1 MNKLLPLF
9 FSLLS
14 MGTIAQ
20 KPIDVIDTRYKM
32 TLPRN
37 TSMEA
42 LEQQCLEQAKLRAIE
57 KECGVRISEVTI
69 NNVNEKDGGMNQ
81 SFQTLTKTQVNGEW
95 VRDTQA
101 PEFKWSCS
109 GNTLEVEAIVSGLV
123 QKFPDEG
130 RVKLN
135 LLTAADKSFK
145 NTSTLFNDGSQLFL
159 QVKSSQKGFLS
170 IYYIDHVV
178 NKAYR
183 LFPGPNYNSLD
194 MVPMKGDKSYTLFA
208 GATEF
213 TEHPQCTELTTGL
226 SSDVKPQ
233 IDELVVIYSDAEL
246 RKPLLDLDKS
256 ARLYALSIED
266 FYTWKAGLY
275 GKNNQ
280 VSIGTIPITIQ

>member
-1 MNKLLPLF
+1 MNKLFSLF
-9 FSLLS
+9 FTLLS
-14 MGTIAQ
+14 ITLFAQ
-20 KPIDVIDTRYKM
+20 KPIDILETRYKM
-32 TLPRN
+32 TLNRN

-57 KECGVRISEVTI
+57 RECGVRISEVTI
-69 NNVNEKDGGMNQ
+69 NNVNEKNGGVNQ

-95 VRDTQA
+95 VRDTKD
-101 PEFKWSCS
+101 PEFRWTCM
-109 GNTLEVEAIVSGLV
+109 GNTLEVEAIVSGLI
-123 QKFPDEG
+123 QKFPEEG

-135 LLTAADKSFK
+135 LLTATDKAFK
-145 NTSTLFNDGSQLFL
+145 NTTTLFNDGAQIFL

-170 IYYIDHVV
+170 IYYLDHVL

-194 MVPMKGDKSYTLFA
+194 MVPLKGDKAYTLFA

-213 TEHPQCTELTTGL
+213 VEHPQCAELNTGL

-233 IDELVVIYSDAEL
+233 MDELVVIYSDAEL
-246 RKPLLDLDKS
+246 RKPLLELDKS
-256 ARLYALSIED
+256 ARLYTLSMED
-266 FYTWKAGLY
+266 FYTWKAGLF

-280 VSIGTIPITIQ
+280 VTIGTIPITIK

>member
-1 MNKLLPLF
+1 MKKLLPLF
-9 FSLLS
+9 FGVLSL
-14 MGTIAQ
+14 TIHGQ
-20 KPIDVIDTRYKM
+20 QPIEILDTKYKM
-32 TLPRN
+32 ILPKN
-37 TSMEA
+37 VSMET
-42 LEQQCLEQAKLRAIE
+42 LEQQCLEQARLRAIE
-57 KECGVRISEVTI
+57 QKCGTRVSEVTI
-69 NNVNEKDGGMNQ
+69 NNVNEKNGGINE
-81 SFQTLTKTQVNGEW
+81 SFQSLTKTQVNGEW
-95 VRDTQA
+95 VRDTRA
-101 PEFKWSCS
+101 PEFRWTCS

-135 LLTAADKSFK
+135 LLTATDKSFK
-145 NTSTLFNDGSQLFL
+145 NTTTLFKDQSQLFL

-178 NKAYR
+178 KKVYR

-213 TEHPQCTELTTGL
+213 TDHPQCTELTTGL

-233 IDELVVIYSDAEL
+233 IDELVVIYSDTEL

-256 ARLYALSIED
+256 AKLYTLSIED

-275 GKNNQ
+275 SKNTQ
-280 VSIGTIPITIQ
+280 VSVGTIPITIE